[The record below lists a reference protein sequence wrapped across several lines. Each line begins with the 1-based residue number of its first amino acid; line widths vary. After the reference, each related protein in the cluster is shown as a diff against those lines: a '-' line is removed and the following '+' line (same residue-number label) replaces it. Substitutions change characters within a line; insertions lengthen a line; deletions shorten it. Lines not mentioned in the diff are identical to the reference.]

1 MAAVSEQIKI
11 IGSIYILGGIL
22 FDVLI
27 AAFLAIL
34 VVFHFSDEAGGGATL
49 FDTLYELYF
58 YAMLVVPI
66 VAGVG
71 LLVHQ
76 PWARYL
82 GLFVGVCVLLFFPI
96 GTICGAYAIWVLL
109 QKSASEYFG
118 QHG

>member
-1 MAAVSEQIKI
+1 MASVSEQIKI

-34 VVFHFSDEAGGGATL
+34 VVFHFSDEAGGATL

-96 GTICGAYAIWVLL
+96 GTICGVYAIWVLL